1 MKACAQ
7 RQLCEALQFGKNA
20 ARVRLN
26 EHSEP
31 VRVEISSS
39 DMELMELRKQLREL
53 RSAAASDVARRQQLQ
68 GELEARLAIA
78 DAQNERLHELLLAEQ
93 KRSAGLAD
101 LQHSLTWCSE
111 SGHVSNTGVWTP
123 ESDLPS
129 TPSDPLPTAPLN
141 SAVFLDSAAGRGLRS
156 AFRQAKAAEKR
167 GEWRKALEHHQGGA
181 QTLMTFLTQNP
192 AHRMCLQPHLE
203 LLLNKSAFAA
213 RERLVA
219 WQEDTAER
227 RLGAKSGEDVGGDGA
242 TCFAE
247 ALFAKAA
254 RVERDDPR
262 QALDMLHEGIR
273 CTLAALE
280 ARSGSAD
287 DTTADRLNRTL
298 QRLFSRAFELREKLS
313 GLEHD

>member
-1 MKACAQ
+1 M
-7 RQLCEALQFGKNA
+7 
-20 ARVRLN
+20 
-26 EHSEP
+26 
-31 VRVEISSS
+31 
-39 DMELMELRKQLREL
+39 
-53 RSAAASDVARRQQLQ
+53 
-68 GELEARLAIA
+68 
-78 DAQNERLHELLLAEQ
+78 
-93 KRSAGLAD
+93 
-101 LQHSLTWCSE
+101 
-111 SGHVSNTGVWTP
+111 
-123 ESDLPS
+123 
-129 TPSDPLPTAPLN
+129 
-141 SAVFLDSAAGRGLRS
+141 FLDSAAGRGLRS

-167 GEWRKALEHHQGGA
+167 GEWQKALEHHQGGA

-203 LLLNKSAFAA
+203 LLFSAAFAA
-213 RERLVA
+213 RKRLVA
-219 WQEDTAER
+219 WQEETAER
-227 RLGAKSGEDVGGDGA
+227 HAEVQAEQQRWQAEVVSASAKSRKTRREARRDEAFEPEPEPQARALEQKESEPTLLGVKSGEDVGGDGDGS

-247 ALFAKAA
+247 WLFAKAA

>member
-1 MKACAQ
+1 M
-7 RQLCEALQFGKNA
+7 
-20 ARVRLN
+20 
-26 EHSEP
+26 
-31 VRVEISSS
+31 
-39 DMELMELRKQLREL
+39 
-53 RSAAASDVARRQQLQ
+53 
-68 GELEARLAIA
+68 
-78 DAQNERLHELLLAEQ
+78 
-93 KRSAGLAD
+93 
-101 LQHSLTWCSE
+101 
-111 SGHVSNTGVWTP
+111 
-123 ESDLPS
+123 
-129 TPSDPLPTAPLN
+129 
-141 SAVFLDSAAGRGLRS
+141 FLDSAAGRGVRS

-203 LLLNKSAFAA
+203 LLFSAVFAA
-213 RERLVA
+213 RKRLVA

-227 RLGAKSGEDVGGDGA
+227 HAEVQAEQQRWQAEVVSASAKSRKTRREARRDEAFEPEPEPQARALEQKESEPTLLGVKSGEDVGGDGDGSKSGEDVGGDGDGS

-262 QALDMLHEGIR
+262 LALDMLQEGIR

-298 QRLFSRAFELREKLS
+298 QRLFSRAFELREKLA